1 MTLYEMAVKLN
12 TLLKT
17 YQLDGIDVML
27 LSYIVY
33 RVEKEPEVSVS
44 SVMQNFD
51 LTCKS
56 TTHTRYKKLVKLR
69 YLSWEMSKN
78 NESVRRIIKGKDL
91 HRVLN
96 YIKAD

>member
-1 MTLYEMAVKLN
+1 MNLHRMAIKLN

-17 YQLDGIDVML
+17 YELEGIDIML

-33 RVEKEPEVSVS
+33 RIENEPEVSIS
-44 SVMQNFD
+44 SAVQNFG
-51 LTCKS
+51 LACKS
-56 TTHTRYKKLVKLR
+56 TTHTRYKKLVRLK
-69 YLSWEMSKN
+69 YLSWEFSKN

-91 HRVLN
+91 HKVLN